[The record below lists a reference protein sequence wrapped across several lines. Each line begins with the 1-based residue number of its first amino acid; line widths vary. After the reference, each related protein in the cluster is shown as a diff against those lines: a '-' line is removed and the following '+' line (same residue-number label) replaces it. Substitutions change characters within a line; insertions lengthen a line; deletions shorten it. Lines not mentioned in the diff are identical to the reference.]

1 MSSEIGQNQAF
12 SQQRATFPETF
23 TAFFYL
29 KQLERPKLFMKDGLL
44 EIVPS
49 L

>member
-12 SQQRATFPETF
+12 SQQSSIFSETF

-29 KQLERPKLFMKDGLL
+29 KLELS
-44 EIVPS
+44 EAIY
-49 L
+49 